1 MAIDLVEFDMARAI
15 ASLNSAEPVIPLW
28 LDRINLDLSKKVE
41 SKKEGY

>member
-1 MAIDLVEFDMARAI
+1 MVQFDLESAI
-15 ASLNSAEPVIPLW
+15 ASLNSGEPVIPLW